1 MDSKPPWFCRE
12 WKWKG
17 YSISFGGTPI
27 RDMSMSIAFPQQAGL
42 LEISRINFWSGVI
55 VTLGFLQVSTLK
67 QVFTKSKLLPKTREL
82 LQQWPPSC
90 KSLLKPPQNAGSTVW
105 RLTFFTLKKM
115 VNPGQSRVPMSGWA
129 AQPPP
134 KTQQQNPPA
143 SRSRGCFVGPHRWYR
158 HPLKIDSAH
167 GPKESYQRMPW
178 AIAAR
183 SPGVYDE
190 SSAQLLRRSGGTKHW
205 WGRCPRKPWLSEV
218 VFFWRE
224 KIGRLG
230 FNIRSYRRKYEWS
243 M

>member
-1 MDSKPPWFCRE
+1 MQAQQSGGWPFSPWKRWWTLDNPESPCLD
-12 WKWKG
+12 G
-17 YSISFGGTPI
+17 LPN
-27 RDMSMSIAFPQQAGL
+27 PQ
-42 LEISRINFWSGVI
+42 
-55 VTLGFLQVSTLK
+55 
-67 QVFTKSKLLPKTREL
+67 
-82 LQQWPPSC
+82 
-90 KSLLKPPQNAGSTVW
+90 
-105 RLTFFTLKKM
+105 
-115 VNPGQSRVPMSGWA
+115 
-129 AQPPP
+129 P

-218 VFFWRE
+218 VVFWRE